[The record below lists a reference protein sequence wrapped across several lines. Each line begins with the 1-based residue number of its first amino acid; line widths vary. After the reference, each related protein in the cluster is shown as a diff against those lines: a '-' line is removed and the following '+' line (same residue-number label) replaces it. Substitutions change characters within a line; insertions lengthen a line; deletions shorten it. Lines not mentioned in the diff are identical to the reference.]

1 MSPKVE
7 IKPNDSRHT
16 TEDWIREAS
25 RVCRLAAAGDL
36 EARIINVD
44 VDGDMGELLHAIN
57 HILDITDA
65 FIRESRATLTFASR
79 GHFYR
84 QVLTHGLVGSFGHA
98 ATSINE
104 ATHEME
110 SNHQELVKAEEE
122 RKARAEEFE
131 ATIQSLVLS
140 AEQSS
145 EELQRASGH
154 LHKLA
159 TTSSQSAEA
168 LAEAS
173 EQTSFNVDAVAE
185 ASQNLADSAATLS
198 GDVMTSNSEKFSSV
212 INAAQERSVIT
223 RSVVERVSEESAKIE
238 TVVKLVRSIA
248 DQTNLLALNATI
260 EAARAGE
267 MGAGFGVVASEVK
280 NLARQTA
287 SATDGIENQVTSLQ
301 DNASEMAG
309 NIDEVLRAVSQC
321 HQLSQEMV
329 RAASEQQG
337 ATARICQNI
346 QQAAEST
353 REVSCNTQSLAELSR
368 ETWHTASELAGSTD
382 QLADCLAG
390 LRLETTRFLERM
402 KAS

>member
-1 MSPKVE
+1 MSSKLETKPKE
-7 IKPNDSRHT
+7 SRQST
-16 TEDWIREAS
+16 ADWIREAS
-25 RVCRLAAAGDL
+25 RVCQLAAAGDL

-57 HILDITDA
+57 HILDVTDA
-65 FIRESRATLTFASR
+65 FIRESRATLTFAGR

-84 QVLTHGLVGSFGHA
+84 QVLTHGMAGSFGHA
-98 ATSINE
+98 AASIND

-110 SNHQELVKAEEE
+110 ANHRELVKAEED
-122 RKARAEEFE
+122 RKKRAEEFE

-140 AEQSS
+140 AEESS
-145 EELQRASGH
+145 DQLQRASSH

-159 TTSSQSAEA
+159 TTSSESAVA

-212 INAAQERSVIT
+212 INAAQERSEIT
-223 RSVVERVSEESAKIE
+223 RSVVEKVSEESAKIE

-260 EAARAGE
+260 EAARAGD

-301 DNASEMAG
+301 DNASEMKG

-321 HQLSQEMV
+321 HELSREMV
-329 RAASEQQG
+329 RAATEQQG

-353 REVSCNTQSLAELSR
+353 REVSCNTQSLAEISR
-368 ETWHTASELAGSTD
+368 QTWQTASDLAGSTG
-382 QLADCLAG
+382 QLAECLAG

-402 KAS
+402 RAS